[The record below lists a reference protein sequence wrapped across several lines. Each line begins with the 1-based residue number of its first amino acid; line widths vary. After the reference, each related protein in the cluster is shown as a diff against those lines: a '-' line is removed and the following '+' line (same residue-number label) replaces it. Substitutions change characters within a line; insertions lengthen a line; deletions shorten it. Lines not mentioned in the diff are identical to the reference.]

1 MVNFLPYGKILRAYA
16 NKNAKFEID
25 VEIYLFYC
33 ANLCKQKCNFQ
44 GGIMSK
50 VLQVVIYKSVSDE
63 EKLAAYAKL
72 ALPAMEKAGA
82 KFLARGVP
90 IAVREEGQ
98 KTRTVVIEWPS
109 MEAADKG
116 YNGPEYQAALKAL
129 DGSASRE
136 FRYVETI

>member
-1 MVNFLPYGKILRAYA
+1 ML
-16 NKNAKFEID
+16 KFVYFI
-25 VEIYLFYC
+25 VQIYS
-33 ANLCKQKCNFQ
+33 NRSVISK
-44 GGIMSK
+44 GVIMSK

-90 IAVREEGQ
+90 IAVRVEGQ
-98 KTRTVVIEWPS
+98 KTRTGVIEWPS

-116 YNGPEYQAALKAL
+116 YNGPEYQAALEAL

>member
-1 MVNFLPYGKILRAYA
+1 
-16 NKNAKFEID
+16 
-25 VEIYLFYC
+25 
-33 ANLCKQKCNFQ
+33 
-44 GGIMSK
+44 MSK

-98 KTRTVVIEWPS
+98 KTRTVVIEFTS
-109 MEAADKG
+109 YEKANLF
-116 YNGPEYQAALKAL
+116 YNSKEYQEAHDILKGHAV
-129 DGSASRE
+129 RHHQT
-136 FRYVETI
+136 VEGA

>member
-1 MVNFLPYGKILRAYA
+1 MVNFLPYGQFFKFYA
-16 NKNAKFEID
+16 IKKVKLEKD
-25 VEIYLFYC
+25 VEICLFFG
-33 ANLCKQKCNFQ
+33 ANLHKRKLISK
-44 GGIMSK
+44 GVIMSK

-90 IAVREEGQ
+90 VAVREEGQ

-116 YNGPEYQAALKAL
+116 YNGPEYQAALEAL
-129 DGSASRE
+129 DGSATRE

>member
-1 MVNFLPYGKILRAYA
+1 ML
-16 NKNAKFEID
+16 KFVYFI
-25 VEIYLFYC
+25 VQIYS
-33 ANLCKQKCNFQ
+33 NRSVISK
-44 GGIMSK
+44 GVIMSK

-63 EKLAAYAKL
+63 EKLAAYAK
-72 ALPAMEKAGA
+72 LPAMEKAGA

-116 YNGPEYQAALKAL
+116 YNGPEYQAALEAL

>member
-1 MVNFLPYGKILRAYA
+1 
-16 NKNAKFEID
+16 
-25 VEIYLFYC
+25 
-33 ANLCKQKCNFQ
+33 
-44 GGIMSK
+44 MSK

-82 KFLARGVP
+82 KFIARGIPV
-90 IAVREEGQ
+90 AVREEGQ

-116 YNGPEYQAALKAL
+116 YNGPRISSCPKSFGWICL
-129 DGSASRE
+129 SRIQIRRNNLISDSE
-136 FRYVETI
+136 KPVHSLVSLIN

>member
-1 MVNFLPYGKILRAYA
+1 
-16 NKNAKFEID
+16 
-25 VEIYLFYC
+25 
-33 ANLCKQKCNFQ
+33 
-44 GGIMSK
+44 MSK

-72 ALPAMEKAGA
+72 ALPAMQKAA

-90 IAVREEGQ
+90 VAVREEGK

-116 YNGPEYQAALKAL
+116 YNSPEYQAALEAL

>member
-1 MVNFLPYGKILRAYA
+1 MQIKNTKSKIY
-16 NKNAKFEID
+16 
-25 VEIYLFYC
+25 VEICLFFG
-33 ANLCKQKCNFQ
+33 ANLHKQKLISK
-44 GGIMSK
+44 GVIMSK

-82 KFLARGVP
+82 KFIARGIP

-116 YNGPEYQAALKAL
+116 YNGPEYQAALEAL